1 MAMSPAAVVTNSCRV
16 ARVAF
21 GSTRGP
27 EPLASPRVQQVKI
40 TFGMRTLQPV
50 GGRNPTSFV
59 PSEPMRMPLVVCH
72 TILPRSSV
80 GMVESATMEP
90 APEKRS

>member
-1 MAMSPAAVVTNSCRV
+1 MSPAAVVANSCRV
-16 ARVAF
+16 ASVAC
-21 GSTRGP
+21 GNTRGP
-27 EPLASPRVQQVKI
+27 EPLAVRVQQVKI

-50 GGRNPTSFV
+50 GGRNPTLFV

-80 GMVESATMEP
+80 GMVESATIEP

>member
-27 EPLASPRVQQVKI
+27 EPLAVRVQQVKI

-50 GGRNPTSFV
+50 GGRNPTLFV

-90 APEKRS
+90 APAKRS